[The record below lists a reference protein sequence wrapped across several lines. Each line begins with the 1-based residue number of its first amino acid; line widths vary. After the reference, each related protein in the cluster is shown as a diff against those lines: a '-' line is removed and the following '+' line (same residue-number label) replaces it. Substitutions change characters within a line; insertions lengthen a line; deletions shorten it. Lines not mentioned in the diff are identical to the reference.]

1 LSSRKLIRTAAVLYL
16 VFPFLF
22 LAFHFTLLD
31 ARAFSSGA
39 IGEFF
44 WAFKNSFL
52 QAFFSALFSVALGVW
67 VSFGLISF
75 SKGFRR
81 HYRSALEVL
90 CLLPNF
96 LPPLF
101 TLLSLLN
108 LIDPF
113 PMGLTGITVVHTMMN
128 FGLVAVM
135 LAHTVEKKIGSLA
148 ELAYVEGA
156 SKSLF
161 FRKAFW
167 PLLKRDLFLLFLF
180 VFVVCFGS
188 FAVPLIVG
196 GGRGTTIEVLIYE
209 KIRLSNNWSQAV
221 LLALLQSAFIFL
233 VSLLAIGERGIQT
246 ERTFNLAVLR
256 RPSGIFI
263 LVVLM
268 SMAFLGYIQGIID
281 GIHQLSAFY
290 ELQSPLIWNF
300 LGTLLL
306 GLSVGALSL
315 ASLFA
320 VAYCWPKPWFA
331 KFLRGYMAPSTALCC
346 FAFLMFGSN
355 ESYWPFIKIPLAFNL
370 LCIGSF
376 YRMGWEGVLNSLE
389 TQVAVAGTL
398 GAKPSQIFRKVLLPQ
413 ISSRAALIA
422 GVAAVWACGDFAVS
436 RILADRDISLAMMT
450 ETLMSSYRLGL
461 ASVLSLSLI
470 VCGAICFFMMIGVG
484 HVLSRKPL

>member
-1 LSSRKLIRTAAVLYL
+1 MSSRKLIRTAAVLYL

-22 LAFHFTLLD
+22 LLFHFTLLN
-31 ARAFSSGA
+31 SSTFTA
-39 IGEFF
+39 ASLAEFF

-52 QAFFSALFSVALGVW
+52 QAFFSALLSVALGVW

-81 HYRSALEVL
+81 HYRTALEVL

-101 TLLSLLN
+101 TLLSILN
-108 LIDPF
+108 LVDPF
-113 PMGLTGITVVHTMMN
+113 PMGLVGITIVHTMMN

-135 LAHTVEKKIGSLA
+135 LAHTIEKKVGGLA

-156 SKSLF
+156 SKFLF
-161 FRKAFW
+161 LRKAFW
-167 PLLKRDLFLLFLF
+167 PLLKKDLFLLFLF

-221 LLALLQSAFIFL
+221 FLALLQSAFIFA
-233 VSLLAIGERGIQT
+233 VSLFAVGERGLQT
-246 ERTFNLAVLR
+246 ERVFNLTVLR
-256 RPSGIFI
+256 RPSGI
-263 LVVLM
+263 VVLIAL
-268 SMAFLGYIQGIID
+268 MALGFLGYTQGLID
-281 GIHQLSAFY
+281 GLHQVSAFY

-300 LGTLLL
+300 FGTLSL
-306 GLSVGALSL
+306 GLSVGVLSFI
-315 ASLFA
+315 SLFA
-320 VAYCWPKPWFA
+320 IAYCWPKAWFA

-355 ESYWPFIKIPLAFNL
+355 ESFWPYLKIPLAFNL
-370 LCIGSF
+370 LCLGSF

-389 TQVAVAGTL
+389 TQMAVAGTL
-398 GAKPSQIFRKVLLPQ
+398 GAGPAQIFRRILLPQ
-413 ISSRAALIA
+413 IASRAALIA
-422 GVAAVWACGDFAVS
+422 GIASVWACGDFAVS
-436 RILADRDISLAMMT
+436 RILADQDISLAMMT

-470 VCGAICFFMMIGVG
+470 ICGAICFFTMIGVG
-484 HVLSRKPL
+484 HVLRRKPL